1 MSPIRNWSQW
11 AWLALAVG
19 APVALSGPALGE
31 ITKITVTSS
40 SDIGLFRGKS
50 YREVQVKMEGKAPGG
65 AYSVPVVLTFP
76 IGATDYNGF
85 AVVDVVNT
93 IAVADPK
100 WVSGGRVF
108 PVARAHMGD
117 DYLFGNGN
125 FYVGVL
131 WDKKAAEFLHTGA
144 IVTPSD
150 GYEILRDAARLA
162 RNPAG
167 AHIPLDFALPRAA
180 DWVLAYGYSQSA
192 SLLRD
197 WYFRHLN
204 TQNGSPAFDG
214 ALIGAAGGNCMEL
227 KDQGDASW
235 AVCDGALSDGGKVI
249 AINTESDA
257 EWTGFVERG
266 ETSDYRAI
274 EIAGVSHIP
283 VAIADF
289 RKFGLPGQNPVDA
302 FSVFRAALT
311 NLQDWLRGTEP
322 PPSIY
327 ITLKE
332 GPAGSLLDAPYKEA
346 VRDADGNAL
355 GGLRLPHMPSEPVG
369 DKMVGAPLGSYGG
382 LDMSFKDTNTYF
394 LTSGTFSAFSPE
406 RVHELYPS
414 HDTYV
419 SAVSLAAKGL
429 AANRYILQEDADAY
443 VEAAARS
450 TVGQ

>member
-1 MSPIRNWSQW
+1 MSPTRNWSQST
-11 AWLALAVG
+11 WLALALG
-19 APVALSGPALGE
+19 ASVAMSGPELGE
-31 ITKITVTSS
+31 ITKITATSL

-50 YREVQVKMEGKAPGG
+50 YREVQVKMEGTAPGG
-65 AYSVPVVLTFP
+65 AYSVPVVLIFP
-76 IGATDYNGF
+76 IAATDYNGF

-93 IAVADPK
+93 FTVGDPK
-100 WVSGGRVF
+100 WVLGGRVF
-108 PVARAHMGD
+108 PVARAHLGD

-131 WDKKAAEFLHTGA
+131 WDKTAAEFLQTGA
-144 IVTPSD
+144 IVAPSD
-150 GYEILRDAARLA
+150 GYEILRDVARLA
-162 RNPAG
+162 RHPAG
-167 AHIPLDFALPRAA
+167 AHFPVDFALPRAA
-180 DWVLAYGYSQSA
+180 DKVVAYGYSQSA
-192 SLLRD
+192 SLLRG

-204 TQNGSPAFDG
+204 TQGGSPVFDG
-214 ALIGAAGGNCMEL
+214 ALIHGAQGSCMEL
-227 KDQGDASW
+227 KDRGDASL
-235 AVCDGALSDGGKVI
+235 AECGGALSDGGKVI
-249 AINTESDA
+249 AIMTEGDA
-257 EWTGFVERG
+257 QWTGFVERG
-266 ETSDYRAI
+266 ETSHYRAI

-283 VAIADF
+283 VAAADF
-289 RKFGLPGQNPVDA
+289 RAFGLPGQNPVDA
-302 FSVFRAALT
+302 FAAFRAALT

-369 DKMVGAPLGSYGG
+369 GKMAGAPLGRYGG
-382 LDMSFKDTNTYF
+382 LDLSFKDTNMYF
-394 LTSGTFSAFSPE
+394 LLSGTFSAFSPE

-419 SAVSLAAKGL
+419 SAVALAAKGL
-429 AANRYILQEDADAY
+429 AAKRYILQEDADAY

-450 TVGQ
+450 TVGR